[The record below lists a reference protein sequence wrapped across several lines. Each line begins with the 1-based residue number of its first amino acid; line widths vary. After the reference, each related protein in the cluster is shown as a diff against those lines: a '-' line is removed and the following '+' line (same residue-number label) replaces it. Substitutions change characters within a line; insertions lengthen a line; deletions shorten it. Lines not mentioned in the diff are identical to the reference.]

1 MQAGL
6 AAFAMTPPCCKIRRL
21 HWEYCK
27 EQERSQRYIDA
38 SGDFFRYVEK
48 LVHGVKLQL
57 RDDVERA
64 SHFSPAIASS
74 RIATL
79 RRNILTFKDYLRLL
93 HTLIKPAADAHTL
106 SIPAPLVNLARDH
119 LHQIEG
125 MKTAGVVVL
134 LTPQLMYFQR
144 PHSHVKWQAARA
156 ENLIRKPRNSQSLVS
171 LSCDI
176 LRGQASSIILPSIT
190 RLDISFTRSYQPYH
204 LRTLRLPTSNRLPIK
219 R

>member
-1 MQAGL
+1 M
-6 AAFAMTPPCCKIRRL
+6 
-21 HWEYCK
+21 
-27 EQERSQRYIDA
+27 
-38 SGDFFRYVEK
+38 
-48 LVHGVKLQL
+48 
-57 RDDVERA
+57 ERA
-64 SHFSPAIASS
+64 SHFSPAIAAS

-93 HTLIKPAADAHTL
+93 HTLIKPAATHTL

-134 LTPQLMYFQR
+134 LTPQLMFFQR
-144 PHSHVKWQAARA
+144 PHGHVKWQAARA
-156 ENLIRKPRNSQSLVS
+156 ENLIPQAAKFPPKLGFIE
-171 LSCDI
+171 LPF